1 MECFF
6 LCVFP
11 SLDDKSSVLPF
22 SFPHL
27 ACQRRAGHR
36 GLWILQVFISRSFH
50 LQVSHHI
57 SLWLIYIYIFLVKT
71 ESKCFLKINTFY
83 FLLESF
89 KTLIYR
95 PFFLYSPLSLTS
107 IQTDNRLCVSC
118 FLENRC
124 ASAERWYS
132 LSGSLLEE
140 MNSKCTKEAH
150 HAWSSP

>member
-1 MECFF
+1 MDSPSSYIKIISSLGFSSYFTVAHIFF
-6 LCVFP
+6 F
-11 SLDDKSSVLPF
+11 
-22 SFPHL
+22 
-27 ACQRRAGHR
+27 
-36 GLWILQVFISRSFH
+36 
-50 LQVSHHI
+50 
-57 SLWLIYIYIFLVKT
+57 FLVKA

-89 KTLIYR
+89 KILIYR

-150 HAWSSP
+150 HTWSSPRLTRVIPCRKWRKEKSQQVN